1 MKIIIMKN
9 EEGKPVVSLNSIN
22 EVISYETFEKII
34 DTIYFNDEEI
44 EYETDPDLKEYEKL
58 IANVVKMAR
67 TADFRD
73 AVTEANAAKKELDDN
88 EKDSSEL
95 L

>member
-1 MKIIIMKN
+1 MKIIIKKN

-34 DTIYFNDEEI
+34 DTIYLNNEEV

-58 IANVVKMAR
+58 IANVVNMAR
-67 TADFRD
+67 TDDFRD
-73 AVTEANAAKKELDDN
+73 AVNEANTAKKELDDN
-88 EKDSSEL
+88 EKDSS
-95 L
+95 

>member
-1 MKIIIMKN
+1 MKIIIKKN
-9 EEGKPVVSLNSIN
+9 EEGKPIVSLNSIN